1 MVKEIHLAGSVG
13 APCSS
18 FCGAYAYIPAKFQYE
33 R

>member
-18 FCGAYAYIPAKFQYE
+18 FCGAYAYIPGKIPI
-33 R
+33 